1 MSSLPPTLGP
11 LLYLLGTLLLLAVGI
26 TAFVRAKGSPFPGA
40 VRTVGALLT
49 AAVLV
54 QVASSVVS
62 FAFGAMDLSFEA
74 VMTVTGLTN
83 VIVELLYGLTVTG
96 ALVVLTVA
104 LVRSKSAATRDAGP
118 AAAGHAAGHAFA
130 PPAPGQPYGYG
141 QAYPA
146 PPEHDRP
153 GHGYGHPGGGATGHP
168 GPAGHPGPEGHQ
180 PPPGEPGAA
189 PAGVRATAEASAVD
203 RAPTPTAGEVPPPVT
218 AAVVTAVAVAAGT
231 DLRRTGPV
239 RTRSQRSARA
249 G

>member
-1 MSSLPPTLGP
+1 MTSLPPTLGP

-40 VRTVGALLT
+40 VRTVGALLI

-74 VMTVTGLTN
+74 VMTATGLTN

-96 ALVVLTVA
+96 ALVVLAVA
-104 LVRSKSAATRDAGP
+104 LVRSKSAARAAGP

-141 QAYPA
+141 QAHPA

-153 GHGYGHPGGGATGHP
+153 GHGYGHPGGGA
-168 GPAGHPGPEGHQ
+168 AGHPGPEGHQ
-180 PPPGEPGAA
+180 PPPGEPG
-189 PAGVRATAEASAVD
+189 G
-203 RAPTPTAGEVPPPVT
+203 
-218 AAVVTAVAVAAGT
+218 GT
-231 DLRRTGPV
+231 GWSPGNSGGFGGGSGPY
-239 RTRSQRSARA
+239 SDGGGGSSS
-249 G
+249 GDGGGGDGGGGGGGD